1 MRSLQRGAFRRPF
14 VFGKIDVDAIFGPA
28 ADAGGLRFNSLRGFV
43 ALVA

>member
-1 MRSLQRGAFRRPF
+1 MRSMQRGACRRLF

-28 ADAGGLRFNSLRGFV
+28 ADAGGLRFDRLRGFV